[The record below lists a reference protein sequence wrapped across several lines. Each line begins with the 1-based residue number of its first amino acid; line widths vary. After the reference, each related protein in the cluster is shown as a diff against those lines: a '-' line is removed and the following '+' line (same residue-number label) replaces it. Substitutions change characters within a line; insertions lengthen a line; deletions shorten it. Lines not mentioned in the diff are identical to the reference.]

1 MWLAVGRRLDVLLVY
16 GVIGFRRT
24 ADKVKTGMRA
34 RKQMDKQSVDAST
47 CGMFPQIAFLL
58 GKSRTEKLA
67 WHRQLH
73 SIKSPGVGEGK
84 KLDGLTLLEK
94 SACLSLP
101 IL

>member
-1 MWLAVGRRLDVLLVY
+1 MAPWRAAVVRLSVGRRLMRDVLLVY

-34 RKQMDKQSVDAST
+34 RKQMDKESVDAST
-47 CGMFPQIAFLL
+47 CGIFPQIAFLL
-58 GKSRTEKLA
+58 GKSKTEKLA

-84 KLDGLTLLEK
+84 NWMV
-94 SACLSLP
+94 
-101 IL
+101 